1 MKNVLIKIRAI
12 LKLIILICLATF
24 LILGVIIYLYRPIY
38 KVTLD
43 GEFLGYCS
51 QKSILQARIDEFME
65 KGSEDSCNVAFVN
78 IDKLPVYNMCLLK
91 RGITTNDD
99 EIFEK
104 VASTGIA
111 YYKYYAVL
119 EDDEEKL
126 YVSDFSTAEAIV
138 QGLKE
143 KNSDNI
149 DKIGILE
156 KYETELKEFTDK
168 ETAIASLYKEKKV
181 VVVAKSNS
189 AVYTARKM
197 ANGNP
202 SIGISLIKPTTG
214 VITSRFG
221 SIASI
226 RSGPHTGLDIGA
238 ATGTQIKACAAGT
251 VTYAG
256 WMGGYGNLIIITHSS
271 SVQTYYGHCSKIN
284 VSKGQNVSQGELIG
298 LVGSTGNSTGPHLH
312 LEVRVNGIAYNPQ
325 NYVY

>member
-1 MKNVLIKIRAI
+1 MKNVFVRIRSI

-24 LILGVIIYLYRPIY
+24 LILGVVIYIYKPIY
-38 KVTLD
+38 KVTLN

-51 QKSILQARIDEFME
+51 QKSIMQARIDEFME
-65 KGSEDSCNVAFVN
+65 KGREGATNIAFVN

-104 VASTGIA
+104 VASTGVT
-111 YYKYYAVL
+111 YYKYYAIL
-119 EDDEEKL
+119 ENDEEKL
-126 YVSDFSTAEAIV
+126 YVSDFSTAEAVI
-138 QGLKE
+138 QGLKD
-143 KNSDNI
+143 KKSDNV

-156 KYETELKEFTDK
+156 KYETELKEFTSQ
-168 ETAIASLYKEKKV
+168 ETAVASLYKQKKDV
-181 VVVAKSNS
+181 IVAKSNS
-189 AVYTARKM
+189 AVYSARKM

-238 ATGTQIKACAAGT
+238 PTGTQIKACAAGT

-256 WMGGYGNLIIITHSS
+256 WMSGYGNLIIITHSS
-271 SVQTYYGHCSKIN
+271 SVKTYYGHCN
-284 VSKGQNVSQGELIG
+284 
-298 LVGSTGNSTGPHLH
+298 
-312 LEVRVNGIAYNPQ
+312 
-325 NYVY
+325 

>member
-1 MKNVLIKIRAI
+1 MKNVLIKIRAL

-24 LILGVIIYLYRPIY
+24 LILGVVIYIYKPIY

-51 QKSILQARIDEFME
+51 KKSVLQTRIDEFME
-65 KGSEDSCNVAFVN
+65 KGSADSCNVAFVN
-78 IDKLPVYNMCLLK
+78 IDKLPVYSICLLK

-104 VASTGIA
+104 VAVTGIT

-119 EDDEEKL
+119 EDDTEKL

-138 QGLKE
+138 QGLKD
-143 KNSDNI
+143 KKSDNI

-168 ETAIASLYKEKKV
+168 EAAIASLYKEKKV
-181 VVVAKSNS
+181 VVVAKSTS
-189 AVYTARKM
+189 AVYSARKM

-202 SIGISLIKPTTG
+202 SIGISLINPTSG

-238 ATGTQIKACAAGT
+238 PTGTPIKAAAAGT

-256 WMGGYGNLIIITHSS
+256 WMSGYGNLIIITHSS

-284 VSKGQNVSQGELIG
+284 VSNGQSVSQGELIG

>member
-1 MKNVLIKIRAI
+1 MKNVLIKIRAL

-24 LILGVIIYLYRPIY
+24 LILGVVIYIYKPIY

-51 QKSILQARIDEFME
+51 KKSVLQTRIDEFME
-65 KGSEDSCNVAFVN
+65 KGSADSCNVAFVN
-78 IDKLPVYNMCLLK
+78 IDKLPVYSICLLK

-104 VASTGIA
+104 VAATGIT

-119 EDDEEKL
+119 EDDTEKL
-126 YVSDFSTAEAIV
+126 YVSDFSTAEAII
-138 QGLKE
+138 QGLKD
-143 KNSDNI
+143 KKSDNI

-168 ETAIASLYKEKKV
+168 EAAIASLYKEKKV
-181 VVVAKSNS
+181 VVVAKSTS
-189 AVYTARKM
+189 AVYSARKM

-202 SIGISLIKPTTG
+202 SIGISLINPTSG

-238 ATGTQIKACAAGT
+238 PTGTPIKAAAAGT

-256 WMGGYGNLIIITHSS
+256 WMSGYGNLIIITHSS

-284 VSKGQNVSQGELIG
+284 VSNGQSVSQGELIG

>member
-1 MKNVLIKIRAI
+1 MKNVFIKLRS
-12 LKLIILICLATF
+12 LFKLIILICLATF
-24 LILGVIIYLYRPIY
+24 LIIGVVIFIYKPIY
-38 KVTLD
+38 KVTLN
-43 GEFLGYCS
+43 GEVLGYCL
-51 QKSILQARIDEFME
+51 QKRALQAKIDEFME
-65 KGSEDSCNVAFVN
+65 KGREGSTNVAFVD
-78 IDKLPVYNMCLLK
+78 IEKLPDYNVCLLK
-91 RGITTNDD
+91 RGIQTNDD

-104 VASTGIA
+104 VVSTGIT
-111 YYKYYAVL
+111 YYKYYAIL
-119 EDDEEKL
+119 ENDEEKL
-126 YVSDFSTAEAIV
+126 YVPNFSTAEEVV
-138 QGLKE
+138 QGLKD
-143 KNSDNI
+143 KKSDNI

-156 KYETELKEFTDK
+156 KYETELKEFKDK

-181 VVVAKSNS
+181 VTVAKSNS
-189 AVYTARKM
+189 AVYSARKM
-197 ANGNP
+197 ANGKP
-202 SIGISLIKPTTG
+202 SIGISLINPTTG

-238 ATGTQIKACAAGT
+238 STGTPIKACAAGT

-271 SVQTYYGHCSKIN
+271 SVKTYYGHCSKIN
-284 VSKGQNVSQGELIG
+284 VSNGQTVSQGQLIG